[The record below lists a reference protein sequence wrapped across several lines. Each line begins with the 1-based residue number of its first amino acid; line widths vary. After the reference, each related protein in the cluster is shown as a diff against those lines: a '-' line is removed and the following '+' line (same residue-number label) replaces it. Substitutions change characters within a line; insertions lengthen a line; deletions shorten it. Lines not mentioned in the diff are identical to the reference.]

1 MEFQSI
7 RSSTVSQMFEDQILE
22 MIISGELTPG
32 TRLPSES
39 ELAKATG
46 ISKSAVN
53 IGIKSLEKKGFLKV
67 TPRQKVEVADYYRT
81 GNLETLVT
89 ILKVQ
94 GEDLDKSLAES
105 ILTFRE
111 AIEAKAMQILA
122 HDHTEAD
129 IAVLEKTTDDI
140 LKKMVENKGTI
151 HDYAEMIFQ
160 YHLTIAVLGG
170 DLVLPMMFNAFHD
183 IAIPMWEDWISICG
197 MDRAVNL
204 LKLFTRLIDEGDSEG
219 ALEAYKSKVELFKD
233 DLEKGVC
240 IK

>member
-122 HDHTEAD
+122 DDHTEAD

-151 HDYAEMIFQ
+151 HDYAEMIFK

-240 IK
+240 TK

>member
-1 MEFQSI
+1 
-7 RSSTVSQMFEDQILE
+7 

-122 HDHTEAD
+122 HDHT
-129 IAVLEKTTDDI
+129 
-140 LKKMVENKGTI
+140 
-151 HDYAEMIFQ
+151 
-160 YHLTIAVLGG
+160 
-170 DLVLPMMFNAFHD
+170 
-183 IAIPMWEDWISICG
+183 
-197 MDRAVNL
+197 
-204 LKLFTRLIDEGDSEG
+204 
-219 ALEAYKSKVELFKD
+219 
-233 DLEKGVC
+233 
-240 IK
+240 